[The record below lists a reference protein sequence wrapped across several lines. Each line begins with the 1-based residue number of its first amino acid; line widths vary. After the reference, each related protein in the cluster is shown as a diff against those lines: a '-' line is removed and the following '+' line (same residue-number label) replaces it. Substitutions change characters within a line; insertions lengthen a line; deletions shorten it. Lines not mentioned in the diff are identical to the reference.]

1 MVMGEEEIVL
11 DLLGL
16 KCPMPAL
23 LLERALKGAKPG
35 DVFLA
40 EATDPMAEVDLPFA
54 AGRSGA
60 AVLSVAVDGGVV
72 RVRVQK
78 SGGA

>member
-1 MVMGEEEIVL
+1 MVMSEDEIVL
-11 DLLGL
+11 DLSGL

-23 LLERALKGAKPG
+23 LLERALKGGRPG
-35 DVFLA
+35 TVFLA

-54 AGRSGA
+54 AGLAGA
-60 AVLSVAVDGGVV
+60 AVLSVEVAGGVV

-78 SGGA
+78 SGVA